1 MKVVVISNT
10 DYNFSAKFSKIC
22 NDHSDDLLFCDDL
35 ISLSKKNISD
45 SLIVV
50 DYDDSIDDLDKIKAV
65 SKKNLNSTFC
75 IIMNVINSTI
85 QRKLTHQGFDLIM
98 SKQSFLINFS
108 TIKKQ
113 FLLQK

>member
-10 DYNFSAKFSKIC
+10 DYIFSAKLSKIC
-22 NDHSDDLLFCDDL
+22 NDQSDDLLFCDNFID
-35 ISLSKKNISD
+35 LSKKNVTN
-45 SLIVV
+45 SLIIL
-50 DYDDSIDDLDKIKAV
+50 DYDDEVENLNKVKSI
-65 SKKNLNSTFC
+65 SKTISNSTFC
-75 IIMNVINSTI
+75 IIMTNINSDI
-85 QRKLTHQGFDLIM
+85 QRKLTQLGFDLIM

>member
-10 DYNFSAKFSKIC
+10 DYIFSAKLSKIC
-22 NDHSDDLLFCDDL
+22 NDQSDDLLFCDDF
-35 ISLSKKNISD
+35 IDLSKKNVTN
-45 SLIVV
+45 SLIIL
-50 DYDDSIDDLDKIKAV
+50 DYDDEVENLDKVKSI
-65 SKKNLNSTFC
+65 SKTISNSTFC
-75 IIMNVINSTI
+75 IIMNNINSSA
-85 QRKLTHQGFDLIM
+85 QRRLTQLGFDLIM